1 MRHSARFPR
10 PCLAVAAAALFA
22 ATSAPALDL
31 GGLSKEVSPCDD
43 FYAFVNGNWEAATE
57 LPASRAR
64 IGSFEQ
70 LRQANDEL
78 LNKALQEL
86 AEQPALQTT
95 PGLKLIAA
103 YYASGMDE
111 AAIEARGLSSIAP
124 LLNRI
129 DALQRREDLPSLLA
143 LTAAASRRRS
153 PSACSPTAR
162 TPGAMCSAFTRPAW
176 VCPTGTT
183 TSAMTNAPAA

>member
-1 MRHSARFPR
+1 
-10 PCLAVAAAALFA
+10 LFA

-86 AEQPALQTT
+86 AEQPA
-95 PGLKLIAA
+95 
-103 YYASGMDE
+103 
-111 AAIEARGLSSIAP
+111 
-124 LLNRI
+124 
-129 DALQRREDLPSLLA
+129 
-143 LTAAASRRRS
+143 
-153 PSACSPTAR
+153 
-162 TPGAMCSAFTRPAW
+162 
-176 VCPTGTT
+176 
-183 TSAMTNAPAA
+183 

>member
-1 MRHSARFPR
+1 
-10 PCLAVAAAALFA
+10 LAVAAAALFA

-95 PGLKLIAA
+95 PGLKLI
-103 YYASGMDE
+103 
-111 AAIEARGLSSIAP
+111 
-124 LLNRI
+124 
-129 DALQRREDLPSLLA
+129 
-143 LTAAASRRRS
+143 
-153 PSACSPTAR
+153 
-162 TPGAMCSAFTRPAW
+162 
-176 VCPTGTT
+176 
-183 TSAMTNAPAA
+183 